1 LRQSKSSI
9 LDPDSSIKTPAVF
22 HLIKLSLLLKLP
34 SMGHIFDFNEAI
46 AYEQWLSKPQT
57 ANAFELEAGLMRSL
71 LQPMRGETILD
82 IGCGGGACLKA
93 FLDMGLQV
101 TGLDPST
108 YMLDI
113 ALEKIGNRADLYS
126 GYAENL
132 PFDDN
137 SFSYA
142 SLFTTLEFVDDP
154 IKSLEEAFRVAKD
167 RVFIGVLNRYAI
179 KGIERRVKGIFTPT
193 IFNHA
198 RFFSIWELKQII
210 RKILGNTPVSWRTVC
225 QLPANS
231 GNFVHNLEQSK
242 IIQRCPFGAFAGI
255 VVTLVPRFRTKPLT
269 MRYQAK
275 NPGGAATG

>member
-1 LRQSKSSI
+1 
-9 LDPDSSIKTPAVF
+9 
-22 HLIKLSLLLKLP
+22 
-34 SMGHIFDFNEAI
+34 MGHVFDFKEAI
-46 AYEQWLSKPQT
+46 AYNRWLNKPQT
-57 ANAFELEAGLMRSL
+57 IKAFELEAGLMREL
-71 LQPMRGETILD
+71 LQPMHGETILD
-82 IGCGGGACLKA
+82 IGCGTGACLKA

-101 TGLDPST
+101 TGLDPSS

-113 ALEKIGNRADLYS
+113 ALQKIENRADLYR
-126 GYAENL
+126 GYAEDL

-142 SLFTTLEFVDDP
+142 SLVTTLEFVDDP
-154 IKSLEEAFRVAKD
+154 IKTLGEAFRVAKD
-167 RVFIGVLNRYAI
+167 RVFIGVLNRYAL
-179 KGIERRVKGIFTPT
+179 KGIQRRVKGIFTPT

-198 RFFSIWELKQII
+198 RFFSVWELKQMI
-210 RKILGNTPVSWRTVC
+210 RGILGNAPVSWRTVC

-231 GNFVHNLEQSK
+231 GNYLNGLEQSK

-255 VVTLVPRFRTKPLT
+255 VVTLVPRFKTRPLT

>member
-1 LRQSKSSI
+1 MYKGSQ
-9 LDPDSSIKTPAVF
+9 VF
-22 HLIKLSLLLKLP
+22 PLIKSIYLLKLAD
-34 SMGHIFDFNEAI
+34 MGHVFDFNEAI
-46 AYEQWLSKPQT
+46 AYEQWLNKSQT
-57 ANAFELEAGLMRSL
+57 KKAFELEAGLMRDL
-71 LQPMRGETILD
+71 LQPMHGETILD
-82 IGCGGGACLKA
+82 IGCGAGACLKA

-113 ALEKIGNRADLYS
+113 ALEKIGERADLYR
-126 GYAENL
+126 GYAEDL

-142 SLFTTLEFVDDP
+142 SFFTTLEFVEDP
-154 IKSLEEAFRVAKD
+154 VKALEEAFRVAKD

-179 KGIERRVKGIFTPT
+179 KGIQRRVKGIFTPT

-210 RKILGNTPVSWRTVC
+210 RGLLGNTPVSWRTVC

-231 GNFVHNLEQSK
+231 NNYVNSLEQSK

-255 VVTLVPRFRTKPLT
+255 VVTLVPRFKTRPLT

-275 NPGGAATG
+275 NPGGVATG